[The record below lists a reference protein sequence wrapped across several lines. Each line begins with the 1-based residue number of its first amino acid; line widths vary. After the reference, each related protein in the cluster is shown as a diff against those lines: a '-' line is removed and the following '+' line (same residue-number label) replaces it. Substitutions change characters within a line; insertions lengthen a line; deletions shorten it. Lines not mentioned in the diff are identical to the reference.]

1 MSLRD
6 AIAGAIYAVL
16 THPDQLAL
24 VLNGE
29 ATWMDVFEEY
39 CRWVAPICMSPRR
52 VAQPHNYHGITFE
65 PDERAHVY
73 VRLGQPRRNLFFAA
87 A

>member
-1 MSLRD
+1 MSLRRNRRRD
-6 AIAGAIYAVL
+6 ICRT

-52 VAQPHNYHGITFE
+52 VAQPHDYHGITFE
-65 PDERAHVY
+65 PDERAM
-73 VRLGQPRRNLFFAA
+73 FAFGSANHDESYFSSA